1 MAAALYLPANPN
13 PTRNPTSSLRPSLPR
28 PSTSGELHFRPRL
41 VPRRARA
48 RTHLPSAFGRRP
60 PAAAAAARGGKDYYA
75 TLNVPRDATLKEVKS
90 AYRTLARKYHP
101 DMNKSPGAEEKFKE
115 ISAAYE
121 VLSDKEKRSLYDRF
135 GETGLHADYG
145 GGDFSAHGVDPY
157 ELFNAFF
164 GSSNKFFGDS
174 MGQGRFYYSSNVK
187 DNRGLDIRYD
197 LLLPFEESILGG
209 KRVISISRHET
220 CGACHGSGAKSSNS
234 ITECAQCRGQG
245 RSMKSQRTPFGIVSQ
260 ISSCLNCNGSGKIIT
275 EHCPSCDGSGK
286 VQVEQSIQ
294 VDIPGGIEDGST
306 IRITGG
312 GSVDKQ
318 RGVSGDLYIFL
329 RVEEKQGI
337 HREGLNLCSD
347 VTIDFT
353 DAILGTTVK
362 VETIEGLRDLY
373 IPPGTQ
379 PGEKLK
385 IAQLGAP
392 DIKRPNHRGD
402 HNFVIKVNIPKN
414 ISGQARSLVED
425 LAALKGTQG
434 ISVPADGTSYCS

>member
-1 MAAALYLPANPN
+1 
-13 PTRNPTSSLRPSLPR
+13 
-28 PSTSGELHFRPRL
+28 
-41 VPRRARA
+41 
-48 RTHLPSAFGRRP
+48 
-60 PAAAAAARGGKDYYA
+60 
-75 TLNVPRDATLKEVKS
+75 
-90 AYRTLARKYHP
+90 
-101 DMNKSPGAEEKFKE
+101 MNKSPGAEEKFKE

-145 GGDFSAHGVDPY
+145 GGDFGAHGVDPY

-174 MGQGRFYYSSNVK
+174 MGPGRFHYSSNVK
-187 DNRGLDIRYD
+187 DNRALDICYD

-209 KRVISISRHET
+209 KREISISRHET

-234 ITECAQCRGQG
+234 ITECTQCRGQG

-260 ISSCLNCNGSGKIIT
+260 ISSCLNCDGSGKIIT

-286 VQVEQSIQ
+286 VQVERSIQ
-294 VDIPGGIEDGST
+294 VDIPGGIEDGSA

-318 RGVSGDLYIFL
+318 RGVSGDLYIFVC
-329 RVEEKQGI
+329 VEEKQGI
-337 HREGLNLCSD
+337 HREGLDLCSD
-347 VTIDFT
+347 VTIDCT

-385 IAQLGAP
+385 IVQLGAR

-402 HNFVIKVNIPKN
+402 HNFVIKVKIPKN
-414 ISGQARSLVED
+414 ISDQARSLVED
-425 LAALKGTQG
+425 LAALKGTRG
-434 ISVPADGTSYCS
+434 ISVPGDETIDQGNLRNRSHHSSAGKKSSFWGSVRNLFRGEEGDQRFASISAQPVIPRWTYQRGVHRAAPLLEGCFMITTFIFLICRTGKFRFRLKGDDRTSKAEDGE

>member
-1 MAAALYLPANPN
+1 FHRNRTRTGQFGVRGQPPPRSMAAALYLPANPN
-13 PTRNPTSSLRPSLPR
+13 PTPNPTSSLRPPLPR
-28 PSTSGELHFRPRL
+28 PSTSGELHFRPRP

-48 RTHLPSAFGRRP
+48 RTHLPAAFGRRP
-60 PAAAAAARGGKDYYA
+60 PAAAAAERGGKDYYA
-75 TLNVPRDATLKEVKS
+75 TLNVRRDATLKEVKS

-145 GGDFSAHGVDPY
+145 GGDFGAHGVDPY

-174 MGQGRFYYSSNVK
+174 MGPGRFHYSSNVK
-187 DNRGLDIRYD
+187 DNRALDIRYD

-209 KRVISISRHET
+209 KREISISRHET

-234 ITECAQCRGQG
+234 ITECTQCRGQG

-260 ISSCLNCNGSGKIIT
+260 ISSCLNCDGSGKIIT

-286 VQVEQSIQ
+286 VQVERSIQ
-294 VDIPGGIEDGST
+294 VDIPGGIEDGSA

-318 RGVSGDLYIFL
+318 RKTRHPQRRSRFV
-329 RVEEKQGI
+329 
-337 HREGLNLCSD
+337 
-347 VTIDFT
+347 
-353 DAILGTTVK
+353 LGCH
-362 VETIEGLRDLY
+362 D
-373 IPPGTQ
+373 
-379 PGEKLK
+379 
-385 IAQLGAP
+385 
-392 DIKRPNHRGD
+392 
-402 HNFVIKVNIPKN
+402 
-414 ISGQARSLVED
+414 
-425 LAALKGTQG
+425 
-434 ISVPADGTSYCS
+434 

>member
-1 MAAALYLPANPN
+1 
-13 PTRNPTSSLRPSLPR
+13 
-28 PSTSGELHFRPRL
+28 
-41 VPRRARA
+41 
-48 RTHLPSAFGRRP
+48 
-60 PAAAAAARGGKDYYA
+60 
-75 TLNVPRDATLKEVKS
+75 
-90 AYRTLARKYHP
+90 
-101 DMNKSPGAEEKFKE
+101 
-115 ISAAYE
+115 
-121 VLSDKEKRSLYDRF
+121 
-135 GETGLHADYG
+135 
-145 GGDFSAHGVDPY
+145 
-157 ELFNAFF
+157 
-164 GSSNKFFGDS
+164 
-174 MGQGRFYYSSNVK
+174 
-187 DNRGLDIRYD
+187 
-197 LLLPFEESILGG
+197 
-209 KRVISISRHET
+209 
-220 CGACHGSGAKSSNS
+220 
-234 ITECAQCRGQG
+234 
-245 RSMKSQRTPFGIVSQ
+245 MKSQRTPFGIVSQ

-402 HNFVIKVNIPKN
+402 HNFC
-414 ISGQARSLVED
+414 D
-425 LAALKGTQG
+425 KGEHPEEYQ
-434 ISVPADGTSYCS
+434 

>member
-1 MAAALYLPANPN
+1 MAAALYLPADPNPPPN
-13 PTRNPTSSLRPSLPR
+13 PTSTLRQPLPR

-48 RTHLPSAFGRRP
+48 RTHLPAAFGRRP
-60 PAAAAAARGGKDYYA
+60 PAAAAAERGGKDYYA
-75 TLNVPRDATLKEVKS
+75 TLNVRRDATMKEVKS

-174 MGQGRFYYSSNVK
+174 MGPGRFHYSSNVN
-187 DNRGLDIRYD
+187 DNRGLDIHYD

-209 KRVISISRHET
+209 KREISISRHET

-234 ITECAQCRGQG
+234 ITECTQCRGQG

-260 ISSCLNCNGSGKIIT
+260 
-275 EHCPSCDGSGK
+275 
-286 VQVEQSIQ
+286 
-294 VDIPGGIEDGST
+294 
-306 IRITGG
+306 
-312 GSVDKQ
+312 
-318 RGVSGDLYIFL
+318 
-329 RVEEKQGI
+329 
-337 HREGLNLCSD
+337 
-347 VTIDFT
+347 VT
-353 DAILGTTVK
+353 
-362 VETIEGLRDLY
+362 
-373 IPPGTQ
+373 
-379 PGEKLK
+379 
-385 IAQLGAP
+385 
-392 DIKRPNHRGD
+392 
-402 HNFVIKVNIPKN
+402 
-414 ISGQARSLVED
+414 
-425 LAALKGTQG
+425 
-434 ISVPADGTSYCS
+434 